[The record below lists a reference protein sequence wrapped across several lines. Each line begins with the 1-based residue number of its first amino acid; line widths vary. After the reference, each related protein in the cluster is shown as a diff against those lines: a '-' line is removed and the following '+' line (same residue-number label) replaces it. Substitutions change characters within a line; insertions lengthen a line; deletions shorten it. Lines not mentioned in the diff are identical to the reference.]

1 MHVCPQ
7 FPFYLSRLI
16 NNCHVFHGWV
26 WLFLF
31 GKHVTRFEFLFFA
44 RTTPPPPTHKRIIT
58 MLNFNFSFKNIKVK
72 KLICWR
78 ITQILTQVKIDKWT
92 FSFMV
97 QHEDMQTLK
106 ISKSQWYKYLFFISY
121 YEFVI
126 TISVYESSDITMF
139 DT

>member
-1 MHVCPQ
+1 MCRYNSRRNGGTCCYQKSWAWMQRRVSHS
-7 FPFYLSRLI
+7 SRL
-16 NNCHVFHGWV
+16 NHTGWTIH
-26 WLFLF
+26 
-31 GKHVTRFEFLFFA
+31 K
-44 RTTPPPPTHKRIIT
+44 TPPPPTHTHKRIIT

-126 TISVYESSDITMF
+126 TKTISLWI
-139 DT
+139 